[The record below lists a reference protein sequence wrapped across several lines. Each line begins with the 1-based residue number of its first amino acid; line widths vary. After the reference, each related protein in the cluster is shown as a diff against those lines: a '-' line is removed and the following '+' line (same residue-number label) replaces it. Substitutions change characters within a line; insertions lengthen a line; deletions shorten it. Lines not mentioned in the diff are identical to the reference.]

1 MDSAGPSVPAGYR
14 VLCLGEIDS
23 TNSEAMRRAKEG
35 DEGPLWLMASSQ
47 TMGRGRSGRQWTS
60 DGGNL
65 FASLLLR
72 PDCSL
77 DTALQLSLVAGVAI
91 FDAVETLS
99 SRVLWD
105 SGLTL
110 KWPNDLLI
118 GTQKLAGILIE
129 SAGMAAP
136 NTYAVV
142 IGTGLNLSYAPEGAA
157 SLADHRA
164 TVSPAEA
171 LEALATQTESW
182 LGVWGNG
189 SGFDRIR
196 EAWQARAF
204 EVGRPIRVKLGD
216 EIEEGRYGGIDET
229 GALRLLGSDGERR
242 ITTGDV
248 FLN

>member
-1 MDSAGPSVPAGYR
+1 MDGAGPSVPAGYR
-14 VLCLGEIDS
+14 VLCLDEIDS
-23 TNSEAMRRAKEG
+23 TNSEAMRRARSG
-35 DEGPLWLMASSQ
+35 DAGPLWIMAASQ
-47 TMGRGRSGRQWTS
+47 TTGRGRSGRYWTS

-77 DTALQLSLVAGVAI
+77 DTALQLSLVAGIAV
-91 FDAVETLS
+91 FDAVEKLTDGTL
-99 SRVLWD
+99 RVA
-105 SGLTL
+105 GLTL

-118 GTQKLAGILIE
+118 GTRKLAGILIE

-136 NTYAVV
+136 GTYAVI
-142 IGTGLNLSYAPEGAA
+142 IGTGLNLSHAPEGAA

-164 TVSPAEA
+164 TVTPSEA
-171 LEALATQTESW
+171 LEVLATEMDSW
-182 LGVWGNG
+182 LGIWGNG

-204 EVGRPIRVKLGD
+204 EVGRPIRVKLGND
-216 EIEEGRYGGIDET
+216 VEHGRYGGIDET
-229 GALRLLGSDGERR
+229 GALRLLGSNGERR

-248 FLN
+248 FLS